1 MTVDLDVTTR
11 SWCLK
16 TKVSEKGPA
25 CILLYSKDETRRV
38 PEKLVTIHLHLR
50 SISHKTIIR
59 NIRFMGRNGKVRA
72 TTDLEGPEGE

>member
-25 CILLYSKDETRRV
+25 CILLYSKDETRRAF
-38 PEKLVTIHLHLR
+38 EKLVTIHQPFR
-50 SISHKTIIR
+50 SIWHKVLAIT
-59 NIRFMGRNGKVRA
+59 G
-72 TTDLEGPEGE
+72 LEGPEGE